1 MIKETIIDTLM
12 QTGYRVLEDAID
24 SKLLERINKKSDLLV
39 PHRAHGMDHKYYPR
53 SKLSECTELGMWW
66 SQQVSAWPEVVSIA
80 DTLINAFGQVFHK
93 PCVYVADVITNEPGN
108 TFVKPHIDSPYR
120 FDKWWGNAELLGIQC
135 IVPLCEFTSRNG
147 GTGLLP
153 GSHTRPWVVK
163 DSYAGVYN
171 AEFLAGVVQPEM
183 RLGDVLAYHPRTLHS
198 TMPNHTDLP
207 RRALL
212 IHVTSE
218 HMVHQLRLVDNIW
231 LE

>member
-1 MIKETIIDTLM
+1 MNNYIFEAQSYIVLKNTVETRL
-12 QTGYRVLEDAID
+12 ID
-24 SKLLERINKKSDLLV
+24 SINKKSALLV

-53 SKLSECTELGMWW
+53 SKLSECTEPGMWW
-66 SQQVSAWPEVVSIA
+66 SQQVSAWPEVVQIS
-80 DTLINAFGQVFHK
+80 DTLIDAVGQVFHK

-120 FDKWWGNAELLGIQC
+120 FDRWWSHTELLGIQC
-135 IVPLCEFTSRNG
+135 IVPLCEFTSQNG

-153 GSHTRPWVVK
+153 GSHTRSWVVK
-163 DSYAGVYN
+163 DSYAGKYN
-171 AEFLAGVVQPEM
+171 EEFLAGVVQPEM

-212 IHVTSE
+212 IHITSE
-218 HMVHQLRLVDNIW
+218 YMVHQLRLVDNIW